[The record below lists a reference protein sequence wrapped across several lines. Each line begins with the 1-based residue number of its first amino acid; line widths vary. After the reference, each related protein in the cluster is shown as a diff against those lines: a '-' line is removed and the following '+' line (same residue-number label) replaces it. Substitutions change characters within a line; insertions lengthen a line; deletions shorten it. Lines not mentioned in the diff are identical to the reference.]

1 MINLVIIF
9 SILFSAS
16 SQLLLKKGV
25 GELKPVSQDGIEGL
39 VHLLIAVSTNSYIVA
54 GVFFQVFALMIWLY
68 VLKKVDV
75 SYAYPFISLGFVFV
89 MGMSLFI
96 FNERIDAFKA
106 IGALV
111 ICLGIVILS
120 FSRQTS

>member
-25 GELKPVSQDGIEGL
+25 GELEPVSKDGIEGL
-39 VHLLIAVSTNSYIVA
+39 VHLLIAVSTNSYILA

-96 FNERIDAFKA
+96 FNETIDGFKA
-106 IGALV
+106 VGALV

>member
-1 MINLVIIF
+1 MTNLVIIF
-9 SILFSAS
+9 SIFFSAS

-25 GELKPVSQDGIEGL
+25 GELKPVSQGGIEGL
-39 VHLLIAVSTNSYIVA
+39 FNLVIAVSTNLYIVA
-54 GVFFQVFALMIWLY
+54 GVFFQVFALLIWLY

-89 MGMSLFI
+89 MGMSFFI
-96 FNERIDAFKA
+96 FNEKIDAFKA

-120 FSRQTS
+120 FSKQG